1 MPEIFKGG
9 FTVSNN
15 NGAKTTNQKPS
26 VIVRN
31 EHKTIVAALYAEK
44 GKVLERLRA
53 KVLTPEWLD
62 ITSQLITAN
71 VPHDVIGEI
80 LRCNDA
86 VTIYK
91 KHIALQKQNQYE
103 PVLKSLQELVEFAQ
117 NEVNRF
123 TYDGDAKEDNAMIE
137 RAKLAME
144 NVQGRL

>member
-31 EHKTIVAALYAEK
+31 ADKTILAALYSSK
-44 GKVLERLRA
+44 GKLLQRLRA

-62 ITSQLITAN
+62 FTSQLIASN
-71 VPHDVIGEI
+71 VPHDVIDEI
-80 LRCNDA
+80 LHCTDA
-86 VTIYK
+86 AKIYN

-103 PVLKSLQELVEFAQ
+103 PVLKSLQELVEFAKT
-117 NEVNRF
+117 EINRF

-144 NVQGRL
+144 NVQGRV